1 MWLFIDL
8 FWFIFLL
15 NCFSIE
21 VLDDH
26 IQIAALIPT
35 TNDINI
41 LSVNTSKFGRSVES
55 LLYQL
60 VLNVYSYTL
69 VIRIQV
75 EGIM

>member
-21 VLDDH
+21 VLDGH